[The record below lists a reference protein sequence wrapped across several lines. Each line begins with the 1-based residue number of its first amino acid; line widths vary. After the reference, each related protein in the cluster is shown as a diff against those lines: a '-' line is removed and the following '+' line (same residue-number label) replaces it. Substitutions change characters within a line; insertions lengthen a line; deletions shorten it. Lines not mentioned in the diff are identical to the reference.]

1 MNRPTS
7 ASDRTTEAS
16 QTPDPVAAQRPGGKF
31 LTALTSNW
39 VFLAL
44 ILIIAF
50 FGIQGGSAFLSFD
63 NLSLMLANNSIVIFL
78 AVGMTFLIIGGQLD
92 LSIGSVL
99 VFSSVVGAK
108 VIVALAGTP
117 VDGVYPHAF
126 RAIVLGIVIST
137 LVGGVWGLINGV
149 LVTRLRIPSF
159 IVTLGTL
166 GMALGLAQV
175 ITTGTDVTGLPISM
189 ATQFGAR
196 NVLGITLPVWIAVV
210 VLVIAGL
217 ILATTQFGRYTYA
230 AGSNPEAARRSGIR
244 VDRQVI
250 ILFTLM
256 GLLAGLAGILEVSR
270 LTTTGVAGHGNDA
283 LLAISAVII
292 GGASL
297 FGGRGTMFGTAIGV
311 LIPIVLTNGLII
323 IGVQPF
329 WQTVAIGAI
338 LIVAVTADQIKRT
351 RLLKG

>member
-1 MNRPTS
+1 MSRPTLDEHRATTDPDSSS
-7 ASDRTTEAS
+7 AVSSSRRAVD
-16 QTPDPVAAQRPGGKF
+16 
-31 LTALTSNW
+31 ALTGNW

-44 ILIIAF
+44 IVIIAF
-50 FGIQGGSAFLSFD
+50 FTFQGGTAFFSFQ
-63 NLSLMLANNSIVIFL
+63 NFGMMLANNGVVIFL
-78 AVGMTFLIIGGQLD
+78 AIGMTFLIIGGQLD

-99 VFSSVVGAK
+99 VFSSVVGSK
-108 VIVALAGTP
+108 VIVAMAGAA
-117 VDGVYPHAF
+117 VNGVYPHAF
-126 RAIVLGIVIST
+126 LAILTGIVAST
-137 LVGGVWGLINGV
+137 VVGGMWGLFNGI
-149 LVTRLRIPSF
+149 LVTRLKIPSF

-175 ITTGTDVTGLPISM
+175 ITTGTDVTGLPITM
-189 ATQFGAR
+189 ATEFGAR
-196 NVLGITLPVWIAVV
+196 NLFGITLPVWIAVV
-210 VLVIAGL
+210 LLIVTGLV
-217 ILATTQFGRYTYA
+217 LATTQFGRYTYA
-230 AGSNPEAARRSGIR
+230 TGSNSEAARRSGIR

-256 GLLAGLAGILEVSR
+256 GLLSGLAGILEVSR

-351 RLLKG
+351 RLLKA

>member
-1 MNRPTS
+1 MTVPTLGKR
-7 ASDRTTEAS
+7 ATPVDPTPAEAS
-16 QTPDPVAAQRPGGKF
+16 GGRRAF
-31 LTALTSNW
+31 DLLTGNW

-44 ILIIAF
+44 VVIIAF
-50 FGIQGGSAFLSFD
+50 FTVQGGTAFFSFE
-63 NLSLMLANNSIVIFL
+63 NFSTMLANNGVVIFL
-78 AVGMTFLIIGGQLD
+78 AIGMTLLIIGGQLD

-99 VFSSVVGAK
+99 VFSSVVGSK
-108 VIVALAGTP
+108 VIVSMAGAP
-117 VDGVYPHAF
+117 VEGVYPHALP
-126 RAIVLGIVIST
+126 AIVVGILVST
-137 LVGGVWGLINGV
+137 VVGGLWGLFNGI
-149 LVTRLRIPSF
+149 LVTRLKIPSF

-175 ITTGTDVTGLPISM
+175 ITSGTDVTGLPTSM
-189 ATQFGAR
+189 AIQFGAK
-196 NVLGITLPVWIAVV
+196 NFLGITLPVWIAVLL
-210 VLVIAGL
+210 LVIIGL
-217 ILATTQFGRYTYA
+217 VLATTQFGRYTYA
-230 AGSNPEAARRSGIR
+230 TGSNSEAARRSGIR

-256 GLLAGLAGILEVSR
+256 GLLSGLAGILEVSR

-297 FGGRGTMFGTAIGV
+297 FGGRGTMFGTAVGV

-329 WQTVAIGAI
+329 WQTAAIGAI
-338 LIVAVTADQIKRT
+338 LIVAVTADQLKRT

>member
-1 MNRPTS
+1 
-7 ASDRTTEAS
+7 
-16 QTPDPVAAQRPGGKF
+16 
-31 LTALTSNW
+31 
-39 VFLAL
+39 
-44 ILIIAF
+44 
-50 FGIQGGSAFLSFD
+50 
-63 NLSLMLANNSIVIFL
+63 
-78 AVGMTFLIIGGQLD
+78 
-92 LSIGSVL
+92 VL
-99 VFSSVVGAK
+99 VFSSVVGSK
-108 VIVALAGTP
+108 VIVSMAGTP
-117 VDGVYPHAF
+117 VEGVYPHALP
-126 RAIVLGIVIST
+126 AIVVGVLVST
-137 LVGGVWGLINGV
+137 VVGGLWGLFNGI

-175 ITTGTDVTGLPISM
+175 ITSGTDVTGLPVSM
-189 ATQFGAR
+189 ATQFGAK
-196 NVLGITLPVWIAVV
+196 NFLGITIPVWIAVV
-210 VLVIAGL
+210 LLVITGL
-217 ILATTQFGRYTYA
+217 VLATTQFGRYTYA
-230 AGSNPEAARRSGIR
+230 TGSNSEAARRSGIR

-256 GLLAGLAGILEVSR
+256 GLLSGLAGILEVSR

-297 FGGRGTMFGTAIGV
+297 FGGRGTMFGTAVGV

-329 WQTVAIGAI
+329 WQTAAIGAI
-338 LIVAVTADQIKRT
+338 LIVAVTADQLKRT

>member
-1 MNRPTS
+1 MTVPTLGRRS
-7 ASDRTTEAS
+7 SPHDAIPPARSG
-16 QTPDPVAAQRPGGKF
+16 QRRAF
-31 LTALTSNW
+31 DVLTGNW

-44 ILIIAF
+44 VLIVAF
-50 FGIQGGSAFLSFD
+50 FTAKGGTAFFSFD
-63 NLSLMLANNSIVIFL
+63 NFSLMLANNGVVIFL
-78 AVGMTFLIIGGQLD
+78 AIGMTFLIIGGQLD

-99 VFSSVVGAK
+99 VFSSVVGSK
-108 VIVALAGTP
+108 VIVAMAGTP
-117 VDGVYPHAF
+117 VDGVYPHALP
-126 RAIVLGIVIST
+126 AIVVGVLVST
-137 LVGGVWGLINGV
+137 LVGGLWGLFNGI
-149 LVTRLRIPSF
+149 LVTRLKIPSF

-175 ITTGTDVTGLPISM
+175 ITTGTDVTGLPVSM
-189 ATQFGAR
+189 ATQFGAK
-196 NVLGITLPVWIAVV
+196 NFLGITIPVWIAVLL
-210 VLVIAGL
+210 LVITGL
-217 ILATTQFGRYTYA
+217 VLGTTQFGRYTYA
-230 AGSNPEAARRSGIR
+230 TGSNSEAARRSGIR

-256 GLLAGLAGILEVSR
+256 GLLSGLAGILEVSR

-297 FGGRGTMFGTAIGV
+297 FGGRGTMFGTAVGV

-338 LIVAVTADQIKRT
+338 LIIAVTADQLKRT

>member
-1 MNRPTS
+1 MSKPVVDQGLIDPEAAETPTS
-7 ASDRTTEAS
+7 GRRRAFDL
-16 QTPDPVAAQRPGGKF
+16 
-31 LTALTSNW
+31 LTGNW

-44 ILIIAF
+44 IVIIALF
-50 FGIQGGSAFLSFD
+50 TVKGGSAFFSFD
-63 NLSLMLANNSIVIFL
+63 NFSLMLANNAVVIFL
-78 AVGMTFLIIGGQLD
+78 AIGMTFLIIGGQLD

-108 VIVALAGTP
+108 VVVAMAGTP
-117 VDGVYPHAF
+117 VDGVYPNALL
-126 RAIVLGIVIST
+126 AIVVGIVAST
-137 LVGGVWGLINGV
+137 LVGGLWGMFNGI
-149 LVTRLRIPSF
+149 LVTRLKIPSF

-175 ITTGTDVTGLPISM
+175 LTRGTDVTGLPIVI
-189 ATQFGAR
+189 ATQFGAK
-196 NVLGITLPVWIAVV
+196 NFLGITLPVWIAV
-210 VLVIAGL
+210 LLLIICGL
-217 ILATTQFGRYTYA
+217 ILATTEFGRYTYA
-230 AGSNPEAARRSGIR
+230 TGSNSEAARRSGIR
-244 VDRQVI
+244 VDRQVV
-250 ILFTLM
+250 ILFTVM
-256 GLLAGLAGILEVSR
+256 GLLSGLAGILEVSR